1 MGDNNKPFLKWAGG
15 KTRLSDFI
23 AGHFPGTCRHRLIEP
38 FAGSAALSCML
49 EFDHYC
55 LSDVNPD
62 LMSVYASLKEHGQD
76 FIDYARSFFTL
87 QNNHKDRF
95 HALRTTFNRAHPG
108 ELRAALFIYLNR
120 HAFNGLCRYNS
131 KGEFNAPFGA
141 YKKPFFPE
149 GRMQAFVRKSSRM
162 DLFCQDFRIT
172 MRACGPDDLIYCDP
186 PYDEPQAAEGGFAFT
201 APVFNRLRDR
211 KSVV

>member
-1 MGDNNKPFLKWAGG
+1 
-15 KTRLSDFI
+15 
-23 AGHFPGTCRHRLIEP
+23 
-38 FAGSAALSCML
+38 ML

-172 MRACGPDDLIYCDP
+172 MRACGPDDLI
-186 PYDEPQAAEGGFAFT
+186 
-201 APVFNRLRDR
+201 LRDR

>member
-23 AGHFPGTCRHRLIEP
+23 AGHFPGTCRHRLNEP

-95 HALRTTFNRAHPG
+95 HALRTTFNQR
-108 ELRAALFIYLNR
+108 
-120 HAFNGLCRYNS
+120 S
-131 KGEFNAPFGA
+131 
-141 YKKPFFPE
+141 
-149 GRMQAFVRKSSRM
+149 
-162 DLFCQDFRIT
+162 
-172 MRACGPDDLIYCDP
+172 MRARAYTRGRFGETSRARHP
-186 PYDEPQAAEGGFAFT
+186 AAKRRVSCWPCLAARQDT
-201 APVFNRLRDR
+201 ANSHPRCRDCNRR
-211 KSVV
+211 KASK